1 MWRSKKLA
9 IVAALALVVLAGSI
23 GGAVVAQNRDDSQ
36 PEAQHEALLARV
48 CEIYQEKSGVAIDQ
62 ELLKDSFAEAQ
73 AEMRTEAL
81 QNRLES
87 LVDEGKIS
95 EDEAGQYFDWWQS
108 RPDVPVPVG
117 FGFGGHGGLRGW
129 GGLPAPPTR
138 GLFSPPA
145 TE

>member
-23 GGAVVAQNRDDSQ
+23 GGAVVAQNGDDSQ
-36 PEAQHEALLARV
+36 PEAQHEALLGRV

-62 ELLKDSFAEAQ
+62 ELLKDAFAEAQ

-87 LVDEGKIS
+87 LVNEGKIS
-95 EDEAGQYFDWWQS
+95 EDEADQYLEWWQS
-108 RPDVPVPVG
+108 RPDILVR
-117 FGFGGHGGLRGW
+117 FGFGGHGGVRGW
-129 GGLPAPPTR
+129 GG
-138 GLFSPPA
+138 
-145 TE
+145 

>member
-9 IVAALALVVLAGSI
+9 IVVAVAVVVLAGSI
-23 GGAVVAQNRDDSQ
+23 GGAVVAQNGDDSQ
-36 PEAQHEALLARV
+36 TEAQHEALLGKV

-62 ELLKDSFAEAQ
+62 EVLRDAFAQAQ

-87 LVDEGKIS
+87 LVEEGKIS

-108 RPDVPVPVG
+108 RPDVPVG

-129 GGLPAPPTR
+129 GALPAPPTG
-138 GLFSPPA
+138 GLFSPQA